1 MSDTDLDDLNHP
13 QDRMLPAGGGIVIAA
28 IFGSLGIGAAL
39 AVWLAGA
46 GLVAALAIYLSL
58 PVTLTAI
65 FAAALPARRRPSRR
79 VRGVTTVRR
88 HA

>member
-1 MSDTDLDDLNHP
+1 MSDTDLDDLIHP

-46 GLVAALAIYLSL
+46 GLV
-58 PVTLTAI
+58 
-65 FAAALPARRRPSRR
+65 RRWRSISACPPC
-79 VRGVTTVRR
+79 
-88 HA
+88 